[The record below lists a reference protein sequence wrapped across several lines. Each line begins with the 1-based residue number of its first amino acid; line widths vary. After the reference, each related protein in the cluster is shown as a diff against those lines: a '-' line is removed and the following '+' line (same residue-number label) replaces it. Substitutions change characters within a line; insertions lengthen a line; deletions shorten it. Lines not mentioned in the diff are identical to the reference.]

1 MNLKNTAKPANFA
14 YKIKPNGSNNV
25 IRIHRSEVHKCKI
38 TERKKKKKPN
48 HKLRDQS
55 FHQIERAE
63 IKWRFI
69 GFVIRL
75 ESRIFSEKRRKQKDY
90 VPNSRFTRCSS
101 TFSSDLSA
109 TRNPCV
115 LINTL
120 LPMFYGEYPRAIS
133 VFNCQQ
139 NKSPIYH
146 TLKFRNSKKNLIN
159 RLVP

>member
-1 MNLKNTAKPANFA
+1 MNLKNIAKPANFA

-38 TERKKKKKPN
+38 TERKKKPN
-48 HKLRDQS
+48 HRLRDQS
-55 FHQIERAE
+55 FHQIEKAE

-101 TFSSDLSA
+101 SFSSDLSA

-139 NKSPIYH
+139 NKSPIYPWNCRRH
-146 TLKFRNSKKNLIN
+146 SKI
-159 RLVP
+159 